1 MTWRLTEPLPLQRH
15 FSALPKFAHVESRFC
30 GRKRREKALFDVP
43 INPCV
48 RDTCS
53 KSVAV
58 RLLGSFHECQH
69 GSPWPSWRPRTLAT
83 CEVVRKRHGTPRQ
96 REGGNAH

>member
-1 MTWRLTEPLPLQRH
+1 MRWLTFNELLTLQRH

-30 GRKRREKALFDVP
+30 GRKRRGKALFDVP

-58 RLLGSFHECQH
+58 GLIALTIIVGAFLTMGSRSGVVLALVGVVVLL
-69 GSPWPSWRPRTLAT
+69 TLS
-83 CEVVRKRHGTPRQ
+83 
-96 REGGNAH
+96 NAHE